1 MTQTSDSLV
10 GNSFRLGYRFQRYWD
25 TSMAL
30 AFFSAETGAGLFVLS
45 LLLGY
50 LPGMIVGL
58 ALVGTL
64 KPYFH
69 LAHMGVPQKS
79 WRAVLR
85 PDRSWISR
93 GTLSI
98 GVLVGC
104 GALHILDRAYGLQAS
119 LGVPA
124 VVGMLAGW
132 GALAAGLMVMC
143 YQGFAMAHSDAL
155 ALWASPLLPL
165 SSLLYSA
172 SAGVLLLLVLVLGTG
187 GLEAAQLQTLRYA
200 AVLLLLA
207 DIAVVQALLVAA
219 RRKSRGGAFSAQ
231 LLTQG
236 QFARQFRNLV
246 IGVGQLLPLIAM
258 LLFGGY
264 WAAAA
269 LASAGMLCGF
279 YTFRLLMFRAAV
291 FEPIT
296 HDLAGS
302 LGLPLP
308 R

>member
-124 VVGMLAGW
+124 VVAMLAGW

-155 ALWASPLLPL
+155 ALWASPLVPL

-172 SAGVLLLLVLVLGTG
+172 SAGVLLLLVLGSG
-187 GLEAAQLQTLRYA
+187 SLETAQLQTLRYA

-207 DIAVVQALLVAA
+207 DIAVVQALLAVA

-236 QFARQFRNLV
+236 QFARHFRNLV
-246 IGVGQLLPLIAM
+246 IGLGQLLPLVAM
-258 LLFGGY
+258 LLFGGFR
-264 WAAAA
+264 AAAV
-269 LASAGMLCGF
+269 LASIAMLCGF
-279 YTFRLLMFRAAV
+279 FAFRLLMFRAAV